1 MTHALRLSKLDAIG
15 EARNMSLNLQFLG
28 ATETV
33 TGSRF
38 LITNNE
44 EAVLVDCGLF
54 QGVRDIRKKNSEPV
68 PIAPKKISAVLLTH
82 AHLDHCGYLPAL
94 VKDGFSGPVYVTKYG
109 AKLAAVV
116 LHDSAHIHEEDAK
129 FGEEAPLYNS
139 GDVERTIGLFKI
151 VNFRE
156 SFKVTENISATYFP
170 SGHILGSAFLE
181 VKSDGKSLLFTS
193 DMGRENHPLLSP
205 TDNPPG
211 SDIAALITESTY
223 GNRVHENDISEFAT
237 EINNGIKRGGSILI
251 PAFAID
257 RTEVI
262 LMALRDLIENKQIPA
277 IPIYVDSPMA
287 IAALNLYRQ
296 AIIENAPE
304 IRAGIS
310 AKWQGEDPFNA
321 GGLVQALA
329 VEQSKLLPIEDEPSI
344 IISASGMATGG
355 RVVHHL
361 KDMLGDEKNTVIL
374 VGFQALGS
382 RGRMLEDGI
391 NRIRIFGDWIN
402 VKAHISK
409 IESFSVHAD
418 RDELVKWFKKCGAVN
433 QVFIVH
439 GEQESQVALRD
450 ALAKEFNWSAA
461 IPKTLDRYSI

>member
-1 MTHALRLSKLDAIG
+1 
-15 EARNMSLNLQFLG
+15 MSVNLQFLG

-38 LITNNE
+38 LISHGE
-44 EAVLVDCGLF
+44 ERVLVDAGLF
-54 QGVRDIRKKNSEPV
+54 QGIRDIRKKNSEPF
-68 PIAPKKISAVLLTH
+68 PIPPKDITAILLTH
-82 AHLDHCGYLPAL
+82 AHLDHCGYLPVL
-94 VKDGFSGPVYVTKYG
+94 VKNGFNGPVYITKYG

-116 LHDSAHIHEEDAK
+116 LNDSAHIHEEDAK
-129 FGEEAPLYNS
+129 FGEEEPLYGS
-139 GDVERTIGLFKI
+139 SDVEQTLNLFKI
-151 VNFRE
+151 IDYRNE
-156 SFKVTENISATYFP
+156 FKVTENISATYYP
-170 SGHILGSAFLE
+170 SGHILGSAFLK
-181 VKSDGKSLLFTS
+181 VSSAGKDLLFTS
-193 DMGRENHPLLSP
+193 DMGRENHPLLSNP
-205 TDNPPG
+205 DNPPITP
-211 SDIAALITESTY
+211 IAALITESTY
-223 GNRVHENDISEFAT
+223 GDRIHESDIDDFARELND
-237 EINNGIKRGGSILI
+237 GLKRGGSILI

-262 LMALRDLIENKQIPA
+262 LMALRDLIDQKKIPA
-277 IPIYVDSPMA
+277 TPIYVDSPMA

-296 AIIENAPE
+296 AINENSTE
-304 IRAGIS
+304 IRAGVS
-310 AKWQGEDPFNA
+310 DKWRGEDPFNA
-321 GGLVQALA
+321 GGLVQALD

-361 KDMLGDEKNTVIL
+361 KDMLGDSRNTIIL

-409 IESFSVHAD
+409 VESFSVHAD
-418 RDELVKWFKKCGAVN
+418 RDELVKWFKKCGSVD

-439 GEQESQVALRD
+439 GELESQEALRD
-450 ALAKEFNWSAA
+450 VLAKEFNWSAA
-461 IPKTLDRYSI
+461 IPKTLDRFSI